1 MRDIMKD
8 DSEYLALIDFI
19 VKNWGK
25 LDGKFYDRIFIT

>member
-25 LDGKFYDRIFIT
+25 FYDRIFIT